1 MKANTRRSR
10 QVASEVSRLY
20 EDYAPQLRFFLRR
33 QLRVKHK
40 VEDLLHEVFECLLRY
55 PPTETLVRPD
65 NYLWRIAWRMVNA
78 SNRRV
83 QRDCERMA
91 EIAGTT
97 ADWVMGQSSP
107 PTPEDMA
114 EWLAYQEHVRQG
126 LEQLT
131 PEERKAVILAR
142 LGYPYN
148 EIAARM
154 NLSVDALRTHLRRG
168 YLVLKSYVRAVEE
181 E

>member
-1 MKANTRRSR
+1 MKANTPRSP
-10 QVASEVSRLY
+10 QVASDVSRLY
-20 EDYAPQLRFFLRR
+20 EEYAPALRFFLKR

-40 VEDLLHEVFECLLRY
+40 VEDLLHEVFESLLRY

-65 NYLWRIAWRMVNA
+65 NYIWRIAWRLVNA
-78 SNRRV
+78 ANRRV
-83 QRDCERMA
+83 KQDDDRMA
-91 EIAGTT
+91 RISGSA
-97 ADWVMGQSSP
+97 ADWVMGQSST

-114 EWLAYQEHVRQG
+114 EWLAYQEHVRQS

-131 PEERKAVILAR
+131 PEERKAVMLAR
-142 LGYPYN
+142 LGYPYS

-154 NLSVDALRTHLRRG
+154 NLSIEALRTVLRRG
-168 YLVLKSYVRAVEE
+168 YLILKSYATAVEE